1 MSVKTTWKQTRAI
14 KALLKYP
21 TIDQVAEAIGVNP
34 RTVYRW
40 LDDPNFKAGLSQAEG
55 AALDLATRRLLLLS
69 DKAIDALE
77 SVLDDPAQEGAG
89 NKRLAA
95 QAVLDHLLKLRE
107 LRNVEERIVNL
118 EVAVYGKTS

>member
-1 MSVKTTWKQTRAI
+1 MSGKISRKQTRAI

-21 TIDQVAEAIGVNP
+21 TIDQAAAEVGVNP

-40 LDDPNFKAGLSQAEG
+40 LGDPGFRSGLSQAEG
-55 AALDLATRRLLLLS
+55 AALDLATRRLLLLA
-69 DKAIDALE
+69 DKAINALE
-77 SVLDDPAQEGAG
+77 SVLDDPSQEGAG

-107 LRNVEERIVNL
+107 LRSIEERLVNL
-118 EVAVYGKTS
+118 ELAVYDKTS